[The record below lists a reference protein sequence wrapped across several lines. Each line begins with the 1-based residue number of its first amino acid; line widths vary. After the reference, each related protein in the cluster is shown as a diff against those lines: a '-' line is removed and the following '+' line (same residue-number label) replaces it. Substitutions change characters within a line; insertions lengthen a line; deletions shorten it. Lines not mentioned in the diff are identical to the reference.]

1 MKTQDLLYLSLT
13 KLSDELKEDLNGR
26 SLRNDITSK
35 SIIKKDLNI
44 QCVIS
49 NRENI
54 ILCGILF
61 IENFLQ
67 KNFPELRI
75 NSFFKDGK
83 KIEKNSRIVQI
94 RGNARIILAIE
105 RTILNFLQHLSSI
118 ATTTHK
124 FKEKMGSVETKL
136 LNTRKTTIGIRKL
149 EKFATV
155 VGGACDHRMGL
166 YDQILVKDNH
176 IKIIGSVE
184 KILENF
190 RSKKINNYQ
199 IECENFVDVKK
210 SIRDGAKYILL
221 DNMRP
226 SEIKKCIKL
235 KKKGIKFEITGGI
248 TLKNISIYS
257 KLGADYISTSK
268 ITNSANSVD
277 IGLDI
282 I

>member
-1 MKTQDLLYLSLT
+1 METQDLLDLSLT
-13 KLSDELKEDLNGR
+13 QLSDELKEDLNGR
-26 SLRNDITSK
+26 SLRNDITSE
-35 SIIKKDLNI
+35 SIIKKNLDI

-67 KNFPELRI
+67 ENFPELII

-83 KIEKNSRIVQI
+83 KIKKNSKIVQI

-118 ATTTHK
+118 ATTTYK
-124 FKEKMGSVETKL
+124 FKEKMGSVKTKL

-149 EKFATV
+149 EKFASV
-155 VGGACDHRMGL
+155 VGGACNHRMGL

-176 IKIIGSVE
+176 IKIIGGVE
-184 KILENF
+184 KILKNLK
-190 RSKKINNYQ
+190 SKKINNYQ
-199 IECENFVDVKK
+199 IECENFEDVNKV
-210 SIRDGAKYILL
+210 IQYGAKYILL
-221 DNMRP
+221 DNMKP
-226 SEIKKCIKL
+226 SEIKRCINL

-248 TLKNISIYS
+248 TLENIPIYS